1 MLLIKKF
8 MSVFEEQAQTIGLSL
23 TKRND
28 NLLIAENHEKYL
40 QLKTYLEEFG
50 GSGQLAIGELK
61 VIKGNIQK
69 ALQED
74 HFQIQDD
81 TLVEKKI
88 GNFTLYTEKELPI
101 HNIKL
106 THLQSLYTKI
116 FKCDEY
122 IIIEQKG
129 NHDLIRKNPVFIEF
143 LRGKMTIDQLFDL
156 IASLDIPNGL
166 YIQKPRGFGDPE
178 KVKKWKKIGSIVSI
192 ITLICFIII
201 KLLRYLMYLG

>member
-23 TKRND
+23 TKKDD
-28 NLLIAENHEKYL
+28 NVLIAENHEKYL
-40 QLKTYLEEFG
+40 LLKTYLEEFS

-69 ALQED
+69 ALQENQ
-74 HFQIQDD
+74 FQMQDD
-81 TLVEKKI
+81 TLVEEKI
-88 GNFTLYTEKELPI
+88 GNFTLYTEKELPT
-101 HNIKL
+101 HNTKL
-106 THLQSLYTKI
+106 THLESLYTKI
-116 FKCDEY
+116 YKCDEY
-122 IIIEQKG
+122 IIIAQKG
-129 NHDLIRKNPVFIEF
+129 NHDLIRKNPIFIEF

-192 ITLICFIII
+192 VTFICFIII
-201 KLLRYLMYLG
+201 KLLKYLMYLR